1 MKVNGVMFNAYP
13 DSIGMCLSDTVNML
27 KRDEFKS
34 AFSLFY
40 ILPTFFNSDLDRG
53 FSIIDYELNRELVS
67 GRDLSDLQN
76 MGIMLKLDL
85 VLNHLSIN
93 SPQFKDLL
101 AHGRGSKYIDFFID
115 WNTFWQ
121 DHGTVGKDGCV
132 IPNPEHLDK
141 LFMRKPGLPVMKI
154 RFPDHSDRFFWNT
167 FYQEISFDEVQPSE
181 IADIPGINQTAA
193 GKIAAL
199 ANEALKA
206 GASPDQIELEA
217 YSQYREQVIA
227 VIEQKR
233 RYLGQ
238 IDLNARSEKVW
249 NFYDQTLCK
258 LRDHGAKIVRL
269 DAFAYLHKEPGRSNF
284 FNRPETWA
292 YLERLKEIAH
302 KYDLIIIPE
311 IHAEYGSGLH
321 EELGAKDYP
330 VYDFFFPGLIIDALE
345 RGTKEHLLRWIGDI
359 LKHNLQTI
367 NMLGCH
373 DGIPVL
379 DLRGKTINDTKRTGL
394 LPNHRID
401 AIVDLI
407 ASRGGRIKNL
417 YGADGQKITYYQ
429 VNATFFSALGED
441 ERKLRLARAV
451 QLFMPGI
458 PQVWYL
464 DLFAGK
470 NNYEAADRGG
480 SAGHKEINRT
490 NLSIEDITEG
500 LKWPLVLDQLDMIR
514 LRNTSPAFDGRL
526 EINYDTEPHILQLSW
541 QHKEHSAVLNADLKS
556 FSFTIAHRGN
566 SGQREILSYS

>member
-13 DSIGMCLSDTVNML
+13 DSIGLRLSDTLNML
-27 KRDEFKS
+27 KRAEFKS

-67 GRDLSDLQN
+67 DRDLSDLQN
-76 MGIMLKLDL
+76 MGILLKLDL
-85 VLNHLSIN
+85 VLNHLSVN

-101 AHGRGSKYIDFFID
+101 AHGRDSQYIDFFID
-115 WNTFWQ
+115 WNKFWQ
-121 DHGTVGKDGCV
+121 DHGTVDKDGCV
-132 IPNPEHLDK
+132 IPNPEHLNK

-167 FYQEISFDEVQPSE
+167 FYQEISFDEVSPSE
-181 IADIPGINQTAA
+181 IANIPGINQTSA
-193 GKIAAL
+193 GKIADR
-199 ANEALKA
+199 ANEALKS
-206 GASPDQIELEA
+206 GTSPDQIKLGA
-217 YSQYREQVIA
+217 YSQYREHIIA

-233 RYLGQ
+233 RYRGQ
-238 IDLNARSEKVW
+238 LDLNARSEKVW

-258 LRDHGAKIVRL
+258 LREHGAKIVRL

-284 FNRPETWA
+284 FNRPETWV
-292 YLERLKEIAH
+292 YLERLKKIAR

-311 IHAEYGSGLH
+311 IHAEYGSSLH
-321 EELGAKDYP
+321 EELTAKGYP
-330 VYDFFFPGLIIDALE
+330 VYDFFFPGLIIDTLE
-345 RGTKEHLLRWIGDI
+345 RGTKKHLLKWIGDI
-359 LKHNLQTI
+359 LKNKLQTI

-379 DLRGKTINDTKRTGL
+379 DLRGKTINDTEQAGL
-394 LPNHRID
+394 LPNQRIN
-401 AIVDLI
+401 AIVELI
-407 ASRGGRIKNL
+407 TSRGGRIKNL
-417 YGADGQKITYYQ
+417 YGADGQKISYYQ

-490 NLSIEDITEG
+490 NLSTKDVEEG
-500 LKWPLVLDQLDMIR
+500 LKKPLVLDQLDLIR
-514 LRNTSPAFDGRL
+514 LRNTSPAFNGRL

-541 QHKEHSAVLNADLKS
+541 QYKKHSAVLDADLKG
-556 FSFTIAHRGN
+556 FSFTIEHRDT
-566 SGQREILSYS
+566 SGQRKILSYY